1 MRTFSLH
8 PIVLIALLVLLF
20 ACFLLFAVAAPIALI
35 NWFWNAAIA
44 ELSGL
49 PVIGIFQ
56 AALLYVALIC
66 VLYISDLVH
75 VEFKAERID
84 EK

>member
-8 PIVLIALLVLLF
+8 PVVLIALIALLVVSG
-20 ACFLLFAVAAPIALI
+20 FLLFVVAPVVLL

-44 ELSGL
+44 GLSGL

-56 AALLYVALIC
+56 AGLLYVALIC
-66 VLYISDLVH
+66 VLYISDLVR
-75 VEFKAERID
+75 VEIKAEKID
-84 EK
+84 